1 MLKGALE
8 HSVVVLASLRGRNL
22 FHEAPMLDELFA
34 IDPVEIDVDT
44 RVRRHRPLG
53 GDNDKV
59 SFPKDKLHLVYRS
72 GWLSRLVE
80 CAQVPQER
88 CKAVADTGFV
98 TDMIFRD
105 IVRDLAVVAAN
116 VNRLV

>member
-8 HSVVVLASLRGRNL
+8 HSVVVVASLRGRNL

-53 GDNDKV
+53 GDKDKV

-80 CAQVPQER
+80 
-88 CKAVADTGFV
+88 
-98 TDMIFRD
+98 
-105 IVRDLAVVAAN
+105 
-116 VNRLV
+116 